1 MPPPQRNSS
10 NLVIQPSRGNVELQV
25 CTLNR
30 NPADFSIPDAKN
42 EYTITARDLKPRKR
56 NSFKERSRAVNL
68 EGPKR
73 GRARKDASGRESS
86 RK

>member
-1 MPPPQRNSS
+1 MEFQ
-10 NLVIQPSRGNVELQV
+10 I

-56 NSFKERSRAVNL
+56 NPFQERSRAVNI
-68 EGPKR
+68 EGSKR
-73 GRARKDASGRESS
+73 GRARKDLSARESS

>member
-1 MPPPQRNSS
+1 METQ
-10 NLVIQPSRGNVELQV
+10 I

-42 EYTITARDLKPRKR
+42 EYTITARDLKSRKR
-56 NSFKERSRAVNL
+56 ISLKERSRGVNL
-68 EGPKR
+68 EGLKR
-73 GRARKDASGRESS
+73 GRARKDAPGREYS